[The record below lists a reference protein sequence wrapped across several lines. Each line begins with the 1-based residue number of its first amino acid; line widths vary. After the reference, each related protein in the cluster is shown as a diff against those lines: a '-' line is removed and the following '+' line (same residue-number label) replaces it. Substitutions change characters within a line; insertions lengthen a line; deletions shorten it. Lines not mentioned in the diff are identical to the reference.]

1 MHQFYPFKSII
12 MFLFLIFR
20 VVVTNLSLS
29 FLKYTVY
36 FYQKDPLKRSSD
48 RAKDYTPKCF
58 TGIPRKG
65 TMTTAETY

>member
-1 MHQFYPFKSII
+1 MRQFYPFKSII

-48 RAKDYTPKCF
+48 RAVNEGLHTSVSQVYPEK
-58 TGIPRKG
+58 
-65 TMTTAETY
+65 EL